1 VSEETTTPRTGW
13 AAIATVPNLIS
24 LIRLACIPLFVWML
38 FGGSNRTDAALL
50 LGALGATDWIDGWF
64 ARRFNQVTDLGKIL
78 DPTADR
84 LLLLVAAFSL
94 IVEGSVPWWFAV
106 LALIREG
113 LVGLGALVLAALGA
127 RRIEVTW
134 WGKTA
139 TFSLLWAFPCFLA
152 GQSTA
157 FAHEWFAV
165 AAWIFGIPG
174 LVIAWWSAAGYLP
187 EARRALRD
195 GRANK

>member
-1 VSEETTTPRTGW
+1 MNKLFSGK
-13 AAIATVPNLIS
+13 
-24 LIRLACIPLFVWML
+24 RLKYMIYF
-38 FGGSNRTDAALL
+38 
-50 LGALGATDWIDGWF
+50 GALVTIGSAGFYSIGGAEWTIVDSIYMTIITLSTVGYGEVH
-64 ARRFNQVTDLGKIL
+64 QLTDLGKIL

-106 LALIREG
+106 MALIREG

-165 AAWIFGIPG
+165 AAWIFGVPG